1 MKKAFAT
8 FVAEPTGEH
17 YLVARDA
24 ALKISRTNVSS
35 RDFSRLTQLADSQL
49 FADLMH
55 AIEDLPPSAQL
66 SPRAHYLAWMA
77 AEQMRDD
84 EEAELERYLFA
95 ACIRGILET
104 GCGSPEA
111 PYRIT
116 HVSDEYDVLLALG
129 RESVSQRLIERDGR
143 AFDVLRCDDGQ
154 ELWFEL
160 GSFSA
165 APQPAPKPRKPAK
178 KRHIRVVK

>member
-17 YLVARDA
+17 YLAAREA

-35 RDFSRLTQLADSQL
+35 RDFSRLTRLAESQA
-49 FADLMH
+49 FADLMQ

-84 EEAELERYLFA
+84 AEAELERYLFA
-95 ACIRGILET
+95 ACVRGILET
-104 GCGSPEA
+104 GCGSAEA
-111 PYRIT
+111 PYRVT

-154 ELWFEL
+154 DLWFEL
-160 GSFSA
+160 GRFAGVSKPTS
-165 APQPAPKPRKPAK
+165 KPRKPAK
-178 KRHIRVVK
+178 KRQLRVVK